1 MEGKHNSRVVLVC
14 LRVLNLP
21 FSGECF
27 NSRTC
32 KLYEC
37 TSQKCILRCVTCQR
51 LIAYPAHWGL
61 QILCLC
67 SLSWGALGPYHTPE
81 PTGSWRKWKKLVAV
95 TVALP
100 VESSCIFLI
109 YYCSVHTLASSVF
122 KTGASVTI
130 TENTPCQL
138 CCCTWMFH
146 FYVQQFCWL
155 SIRYILRHHVRLI
168 LYQTWSHS
176 PFFSLGSEWSVKRIE
191 TMCTCSTDNCLH
203 LLSGKTS
210 QLFSCC

>member
-1 MEGKHNSRVVLVC
+1 MYFSKVYSKVC
-14 LRVLNLP
+14 DLPKVNCLSCSLRLTDSVSVFSLLGGTGALP
-21 FSGECF
+21 HSGAHRELTKVEKVGCCHCC
-27 NSRTC
+27 SPRGV
-32 KLYEC
+32 KLYIFN
-37 TSQKCILRCVTCQR
+37 ILLQC
-51 LIAYPAHWGL
+51 AYFG
-61 QILCLC
+61 QQ
-67 SLSWGALGPYHTPE
+67 
-81 PTGSWRKWKKLVAV
+81 
-95 TVALP
+95 
-100 VESSCIFLI
+100 
-109 YYCSVHTLASSVF
+109 F